1 MKAMLLIIV
10 LDPQTFGVCL
20 LVCLVFFCLFGF
32 SFGQSCRFLSS
43 VLIILMVLVIFLDA
57 VTKHLT
63 KSNLRNEGFI
73 LAHNF
78 RT

>member
-10 LDPQTFGVCL
+10 GPSNIWGLFA
-20 LVCLVFFCLFGF
+20 CLFGFFLFVF